1 MKIDRS
7 FKKLANTLPYML
19 AFVDSKRRYKFV
31 NAAYENFF
39 GVKLKNIKS
48 KTIAE
53 IVGDESY
60 RKISEIHDRV
70 LQGEELDLSERVE
83 LNDGRS
89 IQLEIKYIPNVETL
103 SKRVNGFFAI
113 INDVTE
119 YASAAEVLRAVHD
132 VVNRQSKTLSTDRI
146 AKLLKL
152 GCHYLHAQTGLVS
165 HVTDDDYVVK
175 YSYSETED
183 IPADTTFSVGET
195 YCSVTLESNKVI
207 ATTHASESPEYAG
220 HPCFEKFQLETYL
233 GLPIKINGQ
242 TWGTLNFTS
251 PETRLTPFTEL
262 DIELMSL
269 ICSAIEN
276 IIINSSKTKKLEKL
290 AYTDFLTG
298 LSNRLFITERFEELQ
313 PNDNQ
318 TLNITCFAMIDID
331 HFKAVNDNYGHDA
344 GDEVLQQTARKVAEQ
359 VRASDCV
366 SRVGGE
372 EFAVILTNV
381 PHQKAQS
388 ILEKIRQKVA
398 ENNVP
403 LEDKSVV
410 NVTVSIGA
418 TELTVDDEFNTAYK
432 KADIALYESKKQGR
446 NRVTWSR
453 K

>member
-19 AFVDSKRRYKFV
+19 AFVDNKRRYKFV
-31 NAAYENFF
+31 NSAYEKFF
-39 GVKLKNIKS
+39 GVELKNIKN

-53 IVGDESY
+53 IVGDKSY
-60 RKISEIHDRV
+60 KKISQTHDRV
-70 LQGEELDLSERVE
+70 LRGEEIDLNDRVD

-89 IQLEIKYIPNVETL
+89 VQLEVKYIPNVETL
-103 SKRVNGFFAI
+103 NKRVNGFFAI

-175 YSYSETED
+175 YSYSEAED
-183 IPADTTFSVGET
+183 IPAETTFSLGET
-195 YCSVTLESNKVI
+195 YCSVTLGANEVI
-207 ATTHASESPEYAG
+207 ATTNASKSTEYAG
-220 HPCFEKFQLETYL
+220 HPCFKKFQLETYL
-233 GLPIKINGQ
+233 GLPIKLNGKV
-242 TWGTLNFTS
+242 WGTLNFTS

-298 LSNRLFITERFEELQ
+298 LSNRLFITERFDELQ
-313 PNDNQ
+313 PTDDQ
-318 TLNITCFAMIDID
+318 QVNITCFALIDID
-331 HFKAVNDNYGHDA
+331 HFKMVNDKYGHDA
-344 GDEVLQQTARKVAEQ
+344 GDEVLQQTARKIAEQ
-359 VRASDCV
+359 VRSSDCL

-372 EFAVILTNV
+372 EFAIILTNI
-381 PHQKAQS
+381 PHQNAQS
-388 ILEKIRQKVA
+388 ILESIRQKIAGNGVLLA
-398 ENNVP
+398 
-403 LEDKSVV
+403 DDTVV
-410 NVTVSIGA
+410 NVTLSIGA
-418 TELTVDDEFNTAYK
+418 TQLAIDDEFNTAYK
-432 KADIALYESKKQGR
+432 KADIALYQSKKQGR
-446 NRVTWSR
+446 NMITWYPN
-453 K
+453 

>member
-19 AFVDSKRRYKFV
+19 AFVDNKRRYKFV
-31 NAAYENFF
+31 NTAYENFF

-60 RKISEIHDRV
+60 KKISKIHDRV
-70 LQGEELDLSERVE
+70 LQGEELELSERVE

-89 IQLEIKYIPNVETL
+89 IQLEINYIPNVETL

-175 YSYSETED
+175 YAYSEAED
-183 IPADTTFSVGET
+183 IPADTTFSLGET
-195 YCSVTLESNKVI
+195 YCSVTLESNEVV
-207 ATTHASESPEYAG
+207 ATTHASESREYAG

-318 TLNITCFAMIDID
+318 TLNITCFAIIDID
-331 HFKAVNDNYGHDA
+331 HFKVVNDSYGHDA
-344 GDEVLQQTARKVAEQ
+344 GDEVLQQTARKIAEQ

-372 EFAVILTNV
+372 EFVIILMNI
-381 PHQKAQS
+381 PRKNAQS
-388 ILEKIRQKVA
+388 ILENIRKKVA
-398 ENNVP
+398 GNEILLGN
-403 LEDKSVV
+403 KSGVH
-410 NVTVSIGA
+410 VTVSIGA
-418 TELTVDDEFNTAYK
+418 TELAVDDLFNTAYK
-432 KADIALYESKKQGR
+432 KADIALYQSKKQGR
-446 NRVTWSR
+446 NRLTWHYE
-453 K
+453 

>member
-1 MKIDRS
+1 MKTW
-7 FKKLANTLPYML
+7 LTQ
-19 AFVDSKRRYKFV
+19 
-31 NAAYENFF
+31 
-39 GVKLKNIKS
+39 NI
-48 KTIAE
+48 E
-53 IVGDESY
+53 
-60 RKISEIHDRV
+60 H
-70 LQGEELDLSERVE
+70 
-83 LNDGRS
+83 
-89 IQLEIKYIPNVETL
+89 P
-103 SKRVNGFFAI
+103 
-113 INDVTE
+113 
-119 YASAAEVLRAVHD
+119 H
-132 VVNRQSKTLSTDRI
+132 
-146 AKLLKL
+146 
-152 GCHYLHAQTGLVS
+152 
-165 HVTDDDYVVK
+165 DYVVK
-175 YSYSETED
+175 YAYSEAED
-183 IPADTTFSVGET
+183 IPADTTFSLGET
-195 YCSVTLESNKVI
+195 YCSVTLESNEVV
-207 ATTHASESPEYAG
+207 ATTHASESREYAG